1 MRDPTTHSVDL
12 LARGDASDAEIRDA
26 QKHYGPDLEVE
37 IERVAGEQDEFVDE
51 AAYGTYG

>member
-51 AAYGTYG
+51 AASGTYG

>member
-26 QKHYGPDLEVE
+26 QRHYGPDLEVE
-37 IERVAGEQDEFVDE
+37 IDGVASEEDGSLDE
-51 AAYGTYG
+51 AASGTYG